1 MTSAANTN
9 MANISRPGHSYT
21 VFSEARMM
29 QKVGEDLR
37 SLYGDMIDRSAPDE
51 LLRLARNDRS
61 YHRKGS
67 VDPRRLSA
75 SSAPPR

>member
-21 VFSEARMM
+21 VFSESRMM

-37 SLYGDMIDRSAPDE
+37 SLYSELIDRTAPDE
-51 LLRLARNDRS
+51 LLRLAELIDERRNEAKAGR
-61 YHRKGS
+61 
-67 VDPRRLSA
+67 
-75 SSAPPR
+75 

>member
-37 SLYGDMIDRSAPDE
+37 FLYGDMIDRSAPDE
-51 LLRLARNDRS
+51 LLRLAALIDERRNETEAGR
-61 YHRKGS
+61 
-67 VDPRRLSA
+67 
-75 SSAPPR
+75 

>member
-21 VFSEARMM
+21 VFSEARLM

-51 LLRLARNDRS
+51 LLRLAALIDERRNETEAGR
-61 YHRKGS
+61 
-67 VDPRRLSA
+67 
-75 SSAPPR
+75 

>member
-51 LLRLARNDRS
+51 LLRLAALIDERRNETEAGR
-61 YHRKGS
+61 
-67 VDPRRLSA
+67 
-75 SSAPPR
+75 

>member
-29 QKVGEDLR
+29 HKVGEDLR

-51 LLRLARNDRS
+51 LLRLAALIDERRNETEAGR
-61 YHRKGS
+61 
-67 VDPRRLSA
+67 
-75 SSAPPR
+75 

>member
-9 MANISRPGHSYT
+9 MTNISRPGHSYT

-51 LLRLARNDRS
+51 LLRLAALIDERRNETEAGR
-61 YHRKGS
+61 
-67 VDPRRLSA
+67 
-75 SSAPPR
+75 

>member
-51 LLRLARNDRS
+51 LLRLAALIDERRNEAEAGR
-61 YHRKGS
+61 
-67 VDPRRLSA
+67 
-75 SSAPPR
+75 